1 MALNT
6 TLEKMHFLRLNGMA
20 DAFEEQLSNPAVSN
34 LAFEERIGLL
44 IDREKT
50 HRENERLKRLL
61 RQAKFKYPSAC
72 IEDIDYS
79 APRGLEK
86 SLMADITNLTWLQRG
101 VNLLIAGPTG
111 TGKTWL
117 ACAIGNQACRR
128 GHPTMFCRI
137 PLLLNELNESRATG
151 DFSKLLKKYAR
162 PELLILDDLGVGS
175 IDSRARN
182 DLLEV
187 IESRSDS
194 KSTIVTSQLPVE
206 SWHKFLGSGNKT
218 VADAIMDRVVGG
230 SLRLKL
236 TGDSMRQSRSFS

>member
-1 MALNT
+1 MGINV
-6 TLEKMHFLRLNGMA
+6 TLEKMLVLKLNGMA
-20 DAFEEQLSNPAVSN
+20 GAFDEQLTNPSVSN
-34 LAFEERIGLL
+34 LSFEERIGLL

-50 HRENERLKRLL
+50 HRENKRLKRLL
-61 RQAKFKYPSAC
+61 SQAKLKYPSAC
-72 IEDIDYS
+72 MENIDYS
-79 APRGLEK
+79 TPRGMEK
-86 SLMADITNLTWLQRG
+86 SFIAEVGNLTWLG
-101 VNLLIAGPTG
+101 AGSNLLVTGATG

-128 GHPTMFCRI
+128 GHPTSFYRI
-137 PLLLNELNESRATG
+137 PLLLNELEESYVTG
-151 DFSKLLKKYAR
+151 DYRKFLKKIAR
-162 PELLILDDLGVGS
+162 PDLLILDDLGVGT

-182 DLLEV
+182 NLLEV
-187 IESRSDS
+187 IECRSDS

-236 TGDSMRQSRSFS
+236 SGESMRQSRSFT